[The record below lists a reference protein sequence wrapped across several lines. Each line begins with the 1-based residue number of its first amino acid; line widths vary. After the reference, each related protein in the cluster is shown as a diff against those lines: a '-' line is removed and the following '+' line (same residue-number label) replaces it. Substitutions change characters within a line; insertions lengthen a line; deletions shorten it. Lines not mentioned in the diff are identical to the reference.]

1 MLKDF
6 ILKNKEK
13 FIKKKYHLGILLKI
27 IEIKI
32 CPINILFM
40 FNNIIIIKFIK

>member
-13 FIKKKYHLGILLKI
+13 FIKKKISFRYTL
-27 IEIKI
+27 E
-32 CPINILFM
+32 
-40 FNNIIIIKFIK
+40 NNRN